1 MYVMTLIYVTAA
13 TRWVRLSLVTKPT
26 MKSSNSRKSDVSNTY
41 LIVCTIFEAPVYN
54 YISKKLFYSVGKP
67 IFKPIALTR
76 RSEFQ

>member
-13 TRWVRLSLVTKPT
+13 TRWVRLSPVMKPT
-26 MKSSNSRKSDVSNTY
+26 MKSSNSRKSDVSNTNV
-41 LIVCTIFEAPVYN
+41 IVCTIFEVPLYN
-54 YISKKLFYSVGKP
+54 NISKILFYSVGKP